1 MMSCG
6 SKKRIF
12 LGIDTSCY
20 TTSAACVCVN
30 ENSAEIVCDER
41 TLLKVA
47 AGERGLRQSDAVFQH
62 VRNLAE
68 ILPKIF
74 KQIDRKDVAGVG
86 VSVCPSGREGS
97 YMPVFL
103 AGKSHALS
111 VSAALGVPVYEFTHQ
126 QGHIRAAAFD
136 NESLLGKD
144 FFAFHLSGGT
154 SELLRIDSSLSD
166 IKKIGGTTD
175 INAGQLVDR
184 LGVAMGLRFPAG
196 KELEKIA
203 AEALKNKS
211 YADSG
216 FVLPSSVKSLSCSF
230 SGVETKAANALKNGE
245 NHGTVAAAVYD
256 CIARTLAKLVKNAI
270 EFETENAAREVSV
283 DSKCR
288 IGDETASTKS
298 FLFAGGVASSTILR
312 EMLADRLHK
321 TPVELHFS
329 RPVLSS
335 DNAVGIAALAAE
347 EDAFNGRTVMSSGT

>member
-30 ENSAEIVCDER
+30 GNSAEIVCDER

-154 SELLRIDSSLSD
+154 SELLHIDSSLSD

-184 LGVAMGLRFPAG
+184 LG
-196 KELEKIA
+196 ELEKIA

-216 FVLPSSVKSLSCSF
+216 FVLPSSVKNLSCSF

-245 NHGTVAAAVYD
+245 KHGTVAAAVYD

-270 EFETENAAREVSV
+270 EFETENAARDACSI
-283 DSKCR
+283 SKCS

-312 EMLADRLHK
+312 EMLADRLQK
-321 TPVELHFS
+321 VPVELHFS

-347 EDAFNGRTVMSSGT
+347 EDAFNGRTATPGGT

>member
-1 MMSCG
+1 MSCG

-30 ENSAEIVCDER
+30 GNSAEIVCDER

-47 AGERGLRQSDAVFQH
+47 AGEHGLRQSDAVFQH

-86 VSVCPSGREGS
+86 VSVCPSGRKGS

-216 FVLPSSVKSLSCSF
+216 FVLPSSVKNLSCSF

-245 NHGTVAAAVYD
+245 KHGTVAAAVYD

-270 EFETENAAREVSV
+270 ELETENAARDACSI
-283 DSKCR
+283 SKCSA
-288 IGDETASTKS
+288 GDETASTKS

-312 EMLADRLHK
+312 EMLADRLQK
-321 TPVELHFS
+321 VPVELHFS
-329 RPVLSS
+329 RPVLSN

-347 EDAFNGRTVMSSGT
+347 EDAFNGRTATPGGT

>member
-30 ENSAEIVCDER
+30 GNSTEIVCDER

-216 FVLPSSVKSLSCSF
+216 FVLPSSVKNLSCSF

-245 NHGTVAAAVYD
+245 EHGTVAAAVYD

-283 DSKCR
+283 DSKCSA
-288 IGDETASTKS
+288 GDETASTKS
-298 FLFAGGVASSTILR
+298 FLFAGGVASSTVLR
-312 EMLADRLHK
+312 EMLADRLQK
-321 TPVELHFS
+321 VPVKLHFS

-347 EDAFNGRTVMSSGT
+347 EDAFNGRTAMSSGT

>member
-30 ENSAEIVCDER
+30 GNSAEIVCDER

-62 VRNLAE
+62 VRNLTE

-154 SELLRIDSSLSD
+154 SELLHIDSSLSD

-216 FVLPSSVKSLSCSF
+216 FVLPSSVKNLSCSF

-245 NHGTVAAAVYD
+245 EHGTVAAAVYD

-270 EFETENAAREVSV
+270 EFETENAARDACSV
-283 DSKCR
+283 SKCS

-312 EMLADRLHK
+312 EMLADRLQK
-321 TPVELHFS
+321 VPVKLHFS
-329 RPVLSS
+329 RSVLSS

-347 EDAFNGRTVMSSGT
+347 DAFNGRTAMSIGT

>member
-1 MMSCG
+1 MKQFRKAAIGWTLERMSKVDLSILRNATYEILFDRNIPKAVAINEAVELAKIYCDEGSPRFINGCLGQNCEFCGKMMSCG

-86 VSVCPSGREGS
+86 VSVCPSGRKGS

-245 NHGTVAAAVYD
+245 KHGTVAAAVYD
-256 CIARTLAKLVKNAI
+256 CIARTLAKLVK
-270 EFETENAAREVSV
+270 
-283 DSKCR
+283 KC
-288 IGDETASTKS
+288 
-298 FLFAGGVASSTILR
+298 
-312 EMLADRLHK
+312 
-321 TPVELHFS
+321 
-329 RPVLSS
+329 
-335 DNAVGIAALAAE
+335 N
-347 EDAFNGRTVMSSGT
+347 